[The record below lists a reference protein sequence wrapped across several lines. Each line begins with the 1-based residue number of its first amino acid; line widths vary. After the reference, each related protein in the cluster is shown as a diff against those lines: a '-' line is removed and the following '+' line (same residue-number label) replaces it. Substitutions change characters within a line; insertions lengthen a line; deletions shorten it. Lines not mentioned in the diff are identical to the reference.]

1 MFVFAYILSLGLSI
15 QQSGTPNFIGMT
27 KEEVVSTMKK
37 TNPGFDM
44 DEEAINTTY
53 KYLKFID
60 KYNEE
65 TWLIFL
71 SDDDKCTH
79 TKLISD
85 YSNLKTRTDELN
97 KKYKKA
103 GELKWVF
110 IEKGMVYTVEM
121 KKEEWFF
128 SIVTK
133 KKK

>member
-1 MFVFAYILSLGLSI
+1 MLLFAYILSLGLSI

-27 KEEVVSTMKK
+27 KDEVVSTMQK
-37 TNPGFDM
+37 TNPGFDL
-44 DEEAINTTY
+44 DEGAVNTTY
-53 KYLKFID
+53 KYLKFVD
-60 KYNEE
+60 RYNEE

-85 YSNLKTRTDELN
+85 YSNLKIRTDELN
-97 KKYKKA
+97 RKYKKA

-110 IEKGMVYTVEM
+110 IEKGIVYTVEM
-121 KKEEWFF
+121 KKDEWFF
-128 SIVTK
+128 SVVTK